1 MSTLG
6 FSSIGSFWR
15 IVREFNPEGIERE
28 ATSPLS
34 LWIAGESRQEQEAV
48 ASSLLGRSSVIDSE
62 LSPFRLLPIDE
73 LGEHVDRVDEP
84 GDRLRGWPRVRHPFR
99 QHNLP
104 DALLVMVRLDDDLEA
119 RAKGL
124 ASALGGHRLP
134 TILVFTHRA
143 TVPPLRERR
152 NGAYRAFSFISH
164 LRTTFV
170 DPDDGGD
177 VVRALG
183 PLLLD
188 TLPDARTS
196 LARRLPPLRKP
207 VADAIISETCR
218 VNAQFALAA
227 NLPANIPLFGGVA
240 GGIADFFVLTKNQV
254 MMALRLGAIYGREIG
269 LTGQTMAEL
278 APVIGGGILWRSAAR
293 LAAGM
298 LPTPLAAA
306 PKTAIAFVGTY
317 IAGHAARYYF
327 DEGREPPGELLR
339 QLGSEGLK
347 LYRTHANDLGI
358 PRIGSR
364 APAN

>member
-1 MSTLG
+1 MSALG

-34 LWIAGESRQEQEAV
+34 LWIAGESRQEQQAV
-48 ASSLLGRSSVIDSE
+48 ASSLLGRSGIIDSE

-73 LGEHVDRVDEP
+73 LGEHVDRMDEP
-84 GDRLRGWPRVRHPFR
+84 GDHLRGRLPVRHPFR

-104 DALLVMVRLDDDLEA
+104 DALLVMVRLDDDLGPK
-119 RAKGL
+119 AKRL
-124 ASALGGHRLP
+124 ASVLGGHRLP
-134 TILVFTHRA
+134 IILVFTHRA
-143 TVPPLRERR
+143 SEPPSRERR
-152 NGAYRAFSFISH
+152 NGAYRTFSFISH
-164 LRTTFV
+164 LRTTFL
-170 DPDDGGD
+170 DPDDGGE

-183 PLLLD
+183 PMLLD
-188 TLPDARTS
+188 AVPNARTS
-196 LARRLPPLRKP
+196 LARRLPPLRRS

-227 NLPANIPLFGGVA
+227 NLPANLPLFGGVA

-254 MMALRLGAIYGREIG
+254 MMALRLGAIYGREIA

-317 IAGHAARYYF
+317 IAGHAARYYL

-339 QLGSEGLK
+339 QLAAEGLK
-347 LYRTHANDLGI
+347 LYRDHVTELGI
-358 PRIGSR
+358 PRIGSK